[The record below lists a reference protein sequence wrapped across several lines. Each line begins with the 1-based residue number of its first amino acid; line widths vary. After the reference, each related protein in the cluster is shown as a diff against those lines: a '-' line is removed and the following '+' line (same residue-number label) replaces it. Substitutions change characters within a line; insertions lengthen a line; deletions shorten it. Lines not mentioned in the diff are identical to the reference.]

1 MPRGRHADRAGIS
14 KSRRVA
20 DFPNGMSRPIHDPV
34 GTDGVRVD
42 GTRVSDG
49 SDDLRRDEQDET
61 GASIRVRR
69 AAVAWN
75 GGRA

>member
-20 DFPNGMSRPIHDPV
+20 DFPTGMSRPIHDPV

-49 SDDLRRDEQDET
+49 SDDLPEGI
-61 GASIRVRR
+61 GAGTVRHSFG
-69 AAVAWN
+69 V
-75 GGRA
+75 

>member
-1 MPRGRHADRAGIS
+1 MLERRGKR
-14 KSRRVA
+14 RRVTLGA
-20 DFPNGMSRPIHDPV
+20 DKAYDVAAF
-34 GTDGVRVD
+34 VD
-42 GTRVSDG
+42 A
-49 SDDLRRDEQDET
+49 LRRDEQDET